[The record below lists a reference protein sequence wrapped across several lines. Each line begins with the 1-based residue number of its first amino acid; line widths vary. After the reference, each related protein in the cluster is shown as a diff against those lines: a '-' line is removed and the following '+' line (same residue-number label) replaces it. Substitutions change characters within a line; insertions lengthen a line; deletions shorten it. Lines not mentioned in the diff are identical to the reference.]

1 MPDPA
6 RPFPV
11 LVPNLAAP
19 DPEAEVPNLGAAC
32 SDAQCARGLGGQ
44 VALRWI
50 PRGGERECITYAQ
63 LAAESSRFANVLG
76 ALGYQ
81 AGESLFLCAARQPT
95 VCFAF
100 LGALKARVVAGM
112 LFSSFGEE
120 ALADRLGDACARGL
134 LTTRR
139 QLRQLEHLRPR
150 LPALRHAIVLDLA
163 DHESD
168 FVLSFPRLRRE
179 SRAAYLPGR
188 TTRAT
193 PSILHY
199 TSGSTGKPKG
209 VVHGHGALAFI
220 RQTARDVLDLRPD
233 DVYWC
238 TADPGW
244 ITGTSYGMLAP
255 WALGVTQVQLGG
267 NYDGAAWMC
276 ALEEEE
282 VNVWYTA
289 PTALRMLMRE
299 PPEVFAGLRLSR
311 LRHLAS
317 VGEPLNPEVIAWG
330 RRTLGRDIHD
340 TWFQTETGGILIA
353 NRPGLPIRPGSMG
366 KPVEGIETAIL
377 DDDGRVLPDGCVGRL
392 CVRRDWPSMF
402 LGYLQ
407 HPEATAGKFCGA
419 YYDSGDRAHRDAS
432 GYYWFAG
439 RADDVINTA
448 GHLVSPFEVE
458 SALLEREE
466 VAESAAIAA
475 PDDILFEKVVAF
487 VVLRPGV
494 APSTRLGVEL
504 RIAVSNRVSTYGAP
518 RDLVFVSALPKTKS
532 GKIMRRLLRARYLG
546 LPEGDLSSLD
556 D

>member
-1 MPDPA
+1 MLDSVYSLPTGGPGFA
-6 RPFPV
+6 E
-11 LVPNLAAP
+11 P
-19 DPEAEVPNLGAAC
+19 DPEAEAPNIGAAC
-32 SDAQCARGLGGQ
+32 SDALCARGLGSR

-50 PRGGERECITYAQ
+50 PRGGERESITYAQ
-63 LAAESSRFANVLG
+63 LAAESSRFANVL
-76 ALGYQ
+76 AMLGYQ
-81 AGESLFLCAARQPT
+81 PGESIFLCAPRQPA
-95 VCFAF
+95 VCYAF

-120 ALADRLGDACARGL
+120 ALADRLGDACARGV
-134 LTTRR
+134 LTRKS
-139 QLRQLEHLRPR
+139 QLKKLQHLRPC
-150 LPALRHAIVLDLA
+150 LPALRHAIVVDLP

-168 FVLSFPRLRRE
+168 FVLSFSRLMRE
-179 SRAAYLPGR
+179 SRSSYLPGR

-193 PSILHY
+193 PSLLHY

-209 VVHGHGALAFI
+209 VVHGHGALAYL

-244 ITGTSYGMLAP
+244 VTGTSYGMIGP
-255 WALGVTQVQLGG
+255 WSLGVTQIQLGG

-276 ALEEEE
+276 ALEEED
-282 VNVWYTA
+282 VSVWYTA

-299 PPEVFAGLRLSR
+299 PPAVFESLRVPR
-311 LRHLAS
+311 LRYLAS
-317 VGEPLNPEVIAWG
+317 VGEPLNPEAIAWG
-330 RRTLGRDIHD
+330 RRTLGLDVHD

-353 NRPGLPIRPGSMG
+353 NRADLPIRPGSMG
-366 KPVEGIETAIL
+366 KPVEGIEAAIL
-377 DDDGRVLPDGCVGRL
+377 DDQGAMLPDGEVGRL
-392 CVRRDWPSMF
+392 CIRRGWPSMF

-407 HPEATAGKFCGA
+407 QPEATAGKFTGA
-419 YYDSGDRAHRDAS
+419 YYDSGDRAHRDAD

-448 GHLVSPFEVE
+448 GHLVSPFEIE
-458 SALLEREE
+458 SALLERPE

-475 PDDILFEKVVAF
+475 PDDLLFERVVAF

-494 APSTRLGVEL
+494 QASTRLGVEL

-518 RDLVFVSALPKTKS
+518 RDIVFVSSLPKTKS

-546 LPEGDLSSLD
+546 LPEGDLSSLED
-556 D
+556 